1 MEVKSFTTKQN
12 KTQGS
17 AYSIE
22 ETIEMP
28 SSGVY
33 EGELLHD
40 NIDDDTLTVCTG
52 AKQSGRELSYSTKT
66 PSGRPWARIIH
77 VETTETYIYISYEY
91 EGDEVEADDVNTL
104 QEEVVKCQKE
114 INAINLEAFG
124 STTGYTWN
132 RLAGVI
138 EDEES

>member
-1 MEVKSFTTKQN
+1 MEVKSFTEKQN

-28 SSGVY
+28 PSGVY

-52 AKQSGRELSYSTKT
+52 PKQSGRELVYTAKT
-66 PSGRPWARIIH
+66 PEGRPWARVIH
-77 VETTETYIYISYEY
+77 VETSETYIYVSYEY
-91 EGDEVEADDVNTL
+91 EGDEVEADDINVL
-104 QEEVVKCQKE
+104 QDEINKCQRE

-124 STTGYTWN
+124 STSGYTWN
-132 RLAGVI
+132 RLAGVT
-138 EDEES
+138 EES

>member
-1 MEVKSFTTKQN
+1 MDVKSFTTKQN

-28 SSGVY
+28 STGVY

-40 NIDDDTLTVCTG
+40 NIDDDTLTVTTG
-52 AKQSGRELSYSTKT
+52 QNQSGTELTYTLTT
-66 PSGRPWARIIH
+66 PPGRPWARVIH
-77 VETTETYIYISYEY
+77 VESTETYIYISYEY
-91 EGDEVEADDVNTL
+91 EGDEVEADDINDL
-104 QEEVVKCQKE
+104 QSEVVKCEKE

-124 STTGYTWN
+124 STSGYTWN
-132 RLAGVI
+132 RLAGVT
-138 EDEES
+138 DEE

>member
-1 MEVKSFTTKQN
+1 MEVKSFTEKQN

-40 NIDDDTLTVCTG
+40 NIDDDTLVVCTG
-52 AKQSGRELSYSTKT
+52 PKQSGRELSYSTKT
-66 PSGRPWARIIH
+66 PSGRPWARVIH

-91 EGDEVEADDVNTL
+91 EGDEVEADDINTL
-104 QEEVVKCQKE
+104 QDEVNKCQRE

-124 STTGYTWN
+124 STSGYTWN
-132 RLAGVI
+132 RLAGVT
-138 EDEES
+138 EES

>member
-1 MEVKSFTTKQN
+1 MEVKSFTTKKN

-22 ETIEMP
+22 ECIEMP

-40 NIDDDTLTVCTG
+40 NIDDDTLVVCTG
-52 AKQSGRELSYSTKT
+52 AKQSGRELVYSTKA
-66 PSGRPWARIIH
+66 PGGRPWARVIH
-77 VETTETYIYISYEY
+77 VETTEAYIYISYEFQ
-91 EGDEVEADDVNTL
+91 GDEVEADDINTL
-104 QEEVVKCQKE
+104 QDEVNKCQRE

-124 STTGYTWN
+124 STSGYTWN
-132 RLAGVI
+132 RLAGVTA
-138 EDEES
+138 EDS